1 MARILDAFSK
11 FFDGNGQPL
20 VGGYAKFFINETT
33 IAADTFDDPEETI
46 VNPVKVPFN
55 ADGGLS
61 LNAYGSI
68 LMTVKIFDSSDSQ
81 VNSEDNVTPRG
92 GLTSG
97 FAYANWLS
105 SVTYVPFISIVT
117 GSDNNYYTPL
127 QTNAGQ
133 DPVADFGGA
142 GLFWKR
148 INLNEFFV
156 ITQNYNTGARVI
168 SPTNLKRYICVSP
181 SLGNDPVSDTTGVRW
196 ELDEAILNFA
206 IGRTY
211 AINEKCFDEV
221 DNRFYIAQT
230 SQAGNQPSS
239 DSGTNWLPVDGIVT
253 KPANVLPADLDDD
266 VSRIP
271 VLTGDS
277 YAISGSSA
285 VHKYSRFEVYS
296 DVGLTTLVYKAD
308 VFIDDLEA
316 HIVAVPL
323 NRATTYYWRVAYG
336 TDIKNTSLF
345 SDATTFNTVPDL
357 SEIFAINSD
366 AGSAGT
372 RTAITGIDLVTGS
385 GSIWTKNR
393 NTTDFLKRLD
403 TTRNLKEL
411 DLSEDTAEVTNVNG
425 LQQYL
430 SNGFEVGT
438 DSGYNGAGDII
449 SSYIFK
455 NFPGFHDTVIY
466 TGNST
471 VRDIAHSLGMPA
483 TAYIFKNISTNIPGN
498 SEFFFKQALMSGI
511 AGLPMKGGGLT
522 STISNG
528 STSTTFNVQANAR
541 VNATGDT
548 YLCELFAD
556 NPNMGVTGGSY
567 TGTGSAGLEITPGFK
582 PGLFITVPANF
593 TVGVKGT
600 HIADIKTGTSSHI
613 YISDT
618 GVGHTEVAGSVASWD
633 NDKIVLDSNA
643 MNESGVTYYYMIIQD
658 PS

>member
-81 VNSEDNVTPRG
+81 VSSEDNVTPRG

-105 SVTYVPFISIVT
+105 PVTYVPFISIVT

-133 DPVADFGGA
+133 DPVVDFAGP

-148 INLNEFFV
+148 INLNEFWV
-156 ITQNYNTGARVI
+156 VTVNYNVGVRVI
-168 SPTNLKRYICVSP
+168 SPTNLKKYICVTSNA
-181 SLGNDPVSDTTGVRW
+181 GNDPVSDATGVNW

-206 IGRTY
+206 IGKSY
-211 AINEKCFDEV
+211 AVGNKCFDEI
-221 DNRFYIAQT
+221 DSRIYIAQT
-230 SQAGNQPSS
+230 AQAGNQPSS
-239 DSGTNWLPVDGIVT
+239 DSGTNWLPADGIVT
-253 KPANVLPADLDDD
+253 KPANVSPADLTED
-266 VSRIP
+266 VSRTP
-271 VLTGDS
+271 TLSGDS
-277 YAISGSSA
+277 YVTSGSSA
-285 VHKYSRFEVYS
+285 VHKDSRFEVYS
-296 DVGLTTLVYKAD
+296 DVGLATLVYKSD
-308 VFIDDLEA
+308 ITSDLES
-316 HIVAVPL
+316 HIVSVPL
-323 NRATTYYWRVAYG
+323 NRATTYYWRVAYSG
-336 TDIKNTSLF
+336 ERAGTSLF
-345 SDATTFNTVPDL
+345 SDATSFSTVPDI

-372 RTAITGIDLVTGS
+372 RTAVTGIDLVTDS

-403 TTRNLKEL
+403 TQRNLKEL
-411 DLSEDTAEVTNVNG
+411 DLSEETAEVTNVNG
-425 LQQYL
+425 LQQYFA
-430 SNGFEVGT
+430 NGFEVGT
-438 DSGYNGAGDII
+438 DSGYNGAGNII

-466 TGNST
+466 TGNQT
-471 VRDIAHSLGMPA
+471 ARDISHSLGVPA
-483 TAYIFKNISTNIPGN
+483 TAYIIKNITTSIPSDSNFHMKQTSISTQTSIVMDG
-498 SEFFFKQALMSGI
+498 STF
-511 AGLPMKGGGLT
+511 AGSTMGGT
-522 STISNG
+522 
-528 STSTTFNVQANAR
+528 TSTTFNVQPSEK
-541 VNATGDT
+541 VNKTGET
-548 YLCELFAD
+548 YHCELFAE
-556 NPNMGVTGGSY
+556 NPNMGITGGTY

-582 PGLFITVPANF
+582 PGLLMTV
-593 TVGVKGT
+593 TTGGGSGVAGT
-600 HIADIKTGTSSHI
+600 HIADIKSGTSSHI
-613 YISDT
+613 YISDSGT
-618 GVGHTEVAGSVASWD
+618 GNTEVAGSVASWD
-633 NDKIVLDSNA
+633 NDKIVLDSNS
-643 MNESGVTYYYMIIQD
+643 MNASGVTYYYIIIQD